1 MNKDNIIEQ
10 NNKELKDLLENGKFE
25 LSMDSQTWID
35 ELNRLKQERRT
46 FEEQQADTDFANM
59 LAIYEMKR
67 LNDMGERLEIDAM
80 KDSGMFDKPSE
91 GLEDIREQIVQEHQ
105 RAMGVD
111 FSKYPDTRYNVPK
124 GNHKASDEAIN
135 KAIKD
140 NEIYKEAKEW
150 ILGAQMGQVG
160 YGLDKYPET
169 LQESSWTIL
178 ETLDHIIQESV
189 DKLHYEVM
197 LRIKIARMLDE
208 SMPKERTKEHEE
220 CIKNA
225 EDIKE
230 MTDDILESL
239 KDPNLL
245 NEKE

>member
-1 MNKDNIIEQ
+1 MNRDNII
-10 NNKELKDLLENGKFE
+10 KEHNEKLKDLLKDNKLT
-25 LSMDSQTWID
+25 LSMDSQTWIE

-46 FEEQQADTDFANM
+46 LEEQQADTDFANM
-59 LAIYEMKR
+59 IAMYEMKQ
-67 LNDMGERLEIDAM
+67 LNDMGKRLEIEAM
-80 KDSGMFDKPSE
+80 KASGMFDTPSK

-124 GNHKASDEAIN
+124 STHKASDEAIN
-135 KAIKD
+135 KAID
-140 NEIYKEAKEW
+140 ETEIYKEAKEW

-160 YGLDKYPET
+160 YGIDKYPET

-208 SMPKERTKEHEE
+208 SNPKERTKEHDA
-220 CIKNA
+220 CIKTA
-225 EDIKE
+225 EEIKE